1 MLSYLEDTSYMWLL
15 STEMVVNA
23 TEEMIFK
30 FYLILIKM

>member
-1 MLSYLEDTSYMWLL
+1 MLSNLEATSYMWLL

-30 FYLILIKM
+30 FYLILIN